1 MIGPAIARG
10 RARKTTEIAVFAAA
24 YAALTVV
31 LSPISYGPIQFRLA
45 EMLKAAVI
53 RRPHLIAAIAVGTF
67 FGNLASPYVGPWELL
82 FMPLTDAL
90 GGLIAWVVGRRFAAL
105 GAAAYALT
113 TAGSVSF
120 MLWQLGVGPFGVLFP
135 GILVS
140 EMILLIAGL
149 PIMQTMLSRVDLAFG
164 RRHREKPAAESAADA
179 PSAYGGDGPPDAP

>member
-1 MIGPAIARG
+1 MSQPASARG
-10 RARKTTEIAVFAAA
+10 RAPKITEIAVIAAA
-24 YAALTVV
+24 YAALTVA

-53 RRPHLIAAIAVGTF
+53 RRPHLIPAIAIGTF
-67 FGNLASPYVGPWELL
+67 LGNLTSPYVGPWELI

-90 GGLIAWVVGRRFAAL
+90 GGAVAWVVGRRFAAL

-149 PIMQTMLSRVDLAFG
+149 PVMQTVLNRVDLAFG

-179 PSAYGGDGPPDAP
+179 PSAYGSDGPPNAP